1 MAASMAG
8 SSLGFKQLYPL
19 PSSRPKP
26 TIRARRLPR
35 RTTPRMSSSGDSS
48 TDPVTALTQLLFGR
62 SLPPSILVGAVRRT
76 WTSAWHVMMRQMAP
90 SDRSGSYSRPD
101 SPFRRRRGAT
111 PAVPCATDRF
121 HLYVGLP
128 CPWAHRTL
136 IVRALKG
143 LERAVPVSIASPGA
157 DGSWEFR
164 KTNSPPGDY
173 APGADNLNGCRTLR
187 EVYKLRAGGYDGR
200 STVPMLWDS
209 AKGDVFCNE
218 SLDIVEF
225 LNSGLN
231 DVSERSSLDLSPA
244 ELREEIDRWIEFIY
258 PNVNNGVYRCGFAQS
273 QEAYDAAVDAL
284 FTTLDMLE
292 SHLVRSRY
300 LCGDRLTVADVCLF
314 TTLIRFDLVYNVLF
328 RCTKKKLVQYPNLHG
343 YMRDIYQIP
352 RVAETC
358 DFNAIM
364 DGYYKILF
372 PLNPGGIRPAIPSGF
387 ERDSLFRPHNR
398 EALSRPEGTSSAAV
412 A

>member
-1 MAASMAG
+1 MAAAMTG
-8 SSLGFKQLYPL
+8 SSLRSHQLWSL
-19 PSSRPKP
+19 PSSRAKP
-26 TIRARRLPR
+26 TIRTSRVPR
-35 RTTPRMSSSGDSS
+35 RITPRMSSSGDSS
-48 TDPVTALTQLLFGR
+48 IDPLTALTRILFGR
-62 SLPPSILVGAVRRT
+62 SLPPSILVGAVRST
-76 WTSAWHVMMRQMAP
+76 WTSAWQVMMSQMAP

-101 SPFRRRRGAT
+101 SPFRRRPGAT
-111 PAVPCATDRF
+111 QTVPDATGRF

-143 LERAVPVSIASPGA
+143 LERAVPVSIASPSA

-164 KTNSPPGDY
+164 ETDTQRGDY
-173 APGADNLNGCRTLR
+173 SPGADKANGCRTLR
-187 EVYKLRAGGYDGR
+187 QVYKLRAGGYDGR

-209 AKGDVFCNE
+209 ERRNVFCNE
-218 SLDIVEF
+218 SLDIAEF
-225 LNSGLN
+225 FNSGMN
-231 DVSERSSLDLSPA
+231 DVAGSPSLDLSPA
-244 ELREEIDRWIEFIY
+244 ELREEVDRWIEIIY

-273 QEAYDAAVDAL
+273 QEAYDSAADGL

-292 SHLVRSRY
+292 SHLAESRY
-300 LCGDRLTVADVCLF
+300 LCGDRVTLADIFLF

-352 RVAETC
+352 KVAETC

-398 EALSRPEGTSSAAV
+398 EVLSGRKRGTGAQ
-412 A
+412 